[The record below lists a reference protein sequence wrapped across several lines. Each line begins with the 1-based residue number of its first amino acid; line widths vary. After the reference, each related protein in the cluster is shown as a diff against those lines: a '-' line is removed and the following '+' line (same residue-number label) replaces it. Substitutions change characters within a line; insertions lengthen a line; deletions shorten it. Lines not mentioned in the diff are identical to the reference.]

1 MGIDER
7 FEEFKRL
14 LLGLQQQLN
23 EARSEIRSL
32 RFGDRISFSLQQAA
46 EITGIDYNTLHKRCK
61 SGLLPYTLTERGG
74 AILIKRTDLEAY
86 LDRYQVSNNEPEPE
100 FQIKLSHSSKRVIR
114 N

>member
-1 MGIDER
+1 MGIDEQ
-7 FEEFKRL
+7 FTEFKRL
-14 LLGLQQQLN
+14 LLCLQQEIT

-61 SGLLPYTLTERGG
+61 TGLLPYTQTERGG
-74 AILIKRTDLEAY
+74 AILIKRTDLEAF
-86 LDRYQVSNNEPEPE
+86 LDRYKVSNNESEPE
-100 FQIKLSHSSKRVIR
+100 FQIKLSHSSKRVTR